1 MPVCDFPFRLRRSI
15 YQTALLAG
23 TSALALALAAP
34 TAQARPLNGGAVVSP
49 VTSAVATATAGS
61 QQAAAIAEQAQSA
74 LSRAAQ
80 AVQAVQALQAAAR
93 TAAQASASSAPNG
106 LTAGGLVVD
115 PRVTA
120 GTDANLWQNIS
131 LPTQTTSNGQTT
143 VTLTQTSQRAIATW
157 EQFNVGKN
165 TTVDFDQ
172 SGGNTTNGNSWVVLN
187 RIDATGNPSQIL
199 GQIKADGTVL
209 IINPNGVVFTGTS
222 QINVHTLI
230 AVAGDINSYGGNAT
244 NVGVF
249 NSAGGYTQ
257 IGTTAGGAAVL
268 APADEDNGDTQF
280 IDSGLFANG
289 VSSSGGTLVLSA
301 SSAAG
306 ANVGVQVDAG
316 AAISTV
322 TGVSGF
328 DNGGFV
334 LLAGP
339 QVSNAGSIATSAGQ
353 IILAA
358 ANTVYVTEPATGST
372 ATSFTVL
379 NPTLATLG
387 QSNPQALV
395 FNAPA
400 VVGGSVVENDVSG
413 LLSSTRG
420 AITLL
425 GDEVQQLGV
434 AEATT
439 SITRAGSITITTT
452 GATTF
457 GPDSLTAILPDENGE
472 TIPSDATSLAA
483 FAAPSIA
490 IATTN
495 MDMQSGSLILAPG
508 ATMNVT
514 SALGATLS
522 SPAGRVLLESG
533 SEIDL
538 AGTIATRSVADYL
551 YTFKV
556 TANDVADTPLAQSL
570 IGQTVTIDLALSG
583 TRSDGES
590 WVGSPLFASSGAG
603 YLSNITQGIDQL
615 LTKGG
620 KLTIGTFADV
630 LSAKGSTV
638 DVSGGY
644 VQFTGA
650 TIDTTRLAG
659 SNGAVYDIGSADPF
673 ITYAGLAGELTVDH
687 AHWDI
692 TQTWTDPLIAHG
704 YYQAGYIDGVSAGG
718 VSVTAVNPVLEG
730 DLVGDIVIGAEQRL
744 LAQAATGTN
753 GAQATPDQLPTGAA
767 LAINIAALPT
777 GGAPISDDVVLASAA
792 PDILGADF
800 ALGSTLALPAAAG
813 SSGVLV
819 YSTSALSASDF
830 GSISVKG
837 ADQLWMTDGASL
849 SVLPGGSITLTGVSG
864 IDGTL
869 TAHAGKI
876 TLTGNTPG
884 KLAGAPP
891 TAAVTIGPDAVL
903 DVSGLW
909 VNDAGLSGDALQ
921 GAAYINGG
929 SVSISTTS
937 ESTYQTVGT
946 LNYGNELVANVTD
959 ATQSI
964 VLAAGSVIDLESGG
978 YVSTAG
984 KLKTGSDGLPAGNG
998 GSLSLTLYNG
1008 TFAGYSSYDAALGGY
1023 VFGADPSQS
1032 TTYEALA
1039 PTPPN
1044 GLTAAVAFD
1053 GTIYAA
1059 GLNKGG
1065 TFTLQASSITI
1076 DGAAT
1081 AIASAAGAITL
1092 PTAFFTSGF
1101 STYNLTSIYGGVDLT
1116 AGTTLRLKQ
1125 QNYLL
1130 SAGAMLPASGAELR
1144 DFASLGYAA
1153 DGLRQPVSL
1162 SLSQGSPGDGVVD
1175 VATAGI
1181 VIPQGAAIVA
1191 DPQADIALNAIGAIT
1206 VEGSIVAP
1214 AGAIAFNQSSSF
1226 TAAGLDIWIGA
1237 DAVLD
1242 VDGVYVANPLV
1253 AAYATGS
1260 VLDAGSI
1267 TLGGAGPIIALA
1279 GSQFDLAGAS
1289 ATIEQPT
1296 GGLAGGRFAAQ
1307 QIWSDGGTLTFT
1319 GNSLYFGGTIDAA
1332 GGAPLASGGTLNLG
1346 AVVAISS
1353 GTAVDAYNDIVIA
1366 ESGDMAAA
1374 FAGQTAPATQSD
1386 LKTLTS
1392 GVTGATAFI
1401 TAETLNASG
1410 LDSVSLTGPIA
1421 FSGNVAVSLPD
1432 ALYLNGAI
1440 TLLAAGVTPT
1450 SPASA
1455 STPTASGVATIGAT
1469 QVTLDAGYIRFLNA
1483 AKVTPTLADGT
1494 LTLDASAQID
1504 LAGVPVVSNAAQ
1516 VNLISGGDISFLNN
1530 GDSDVSAYLRS
1541 GYYSYSNAG
1550 YATGEGTT
1558 LASSGY
1564 GGLPSIGALL
1574 VPDNL
1579 TLTAREV
1586 YPAADEAF
1594 LLMSLGLDPRASTP
1608 TAPVNTITFYSNGKT
1623 PYAPLSAGGA
1633 ILVDAPNIDQG
1644 DALRAGGALYA
1655 PLGTIQLG
1663 YGSSQTL
1670 PAMFVGAAA
1679 DASGAAYDPVGDISV
1694 GLFTTGAGVAT
1705 LATVAT
1711 QSVTLA
1717 PGSLTSVSAAGLDIP
1732 YGTTVDGANWS
1743 DGGLVLNGPP
1753 AKLIVLAGAS
1763 VVTQAGATIDA
1774 SGGGDVYATEF
1785 VAGTGGSRDVLATAN
1800 TYALVPSYEAK
1811 VAAYDP
1817 TSGETVALGSAVTL
1831 AGGDGIAAG
1840 TYTLLPASYATLPG
1854 AYRVVVMS
1862 TNTGSNTTVD
1872 TVAADGSIYL
1882 TGTLTNAV
1890 TGARSSSTAMLEIQP
1905 DATWTKYSEI
1915 DINYGDSYF
1924 AKLAATNDTATPRLA
1939 GDAGQLVVAAANAL
1953 VLDATNRFAPASG
1966 GRGGEVD
1973 ITGAN
1978 IVVAAS
1984 DLAADFT
1991 ANSAYAGY
1999 LILDADQI
2007 SDLGAESVL
2016 IGGARAQTS
2025 AGTLITATA
2034 LNLEVDSDAA
2044 HPLTGPD
2051 LLLVSLAPT
2060 VANAADHG
2068 LTVDAGSVIAA
2079 KGAAPSSSA
2088 EALIFGVDP
2097 AAQYQTV
2104 AGVKTLTG
2112 YSAGVSG
2119 DGSLL
2124 RISNGGLVSIARN
2137 FVPGLYTPPATTP
2150 TATGPASS
2158 VALGSL
2164 AIGAGVSL
2172 SGNTL
2177 AFDTSGAET
2186 IAASDTLAAKNFDL
2200 YANLIGIGA
2209 GTSGLAL
2216 TPALIADFAGA
2227 DAVSLH
2233 SASAFNLYG
2242 ANAFGSAANPIGTL
2256 TFDGSGLYSDG
2267 GTTTI
2272 VATNVVFV
2280 DNQTTANSNGAN
2292 LGGTGGALIVDAS
2305 GAVTFSAGAKTFAGF
2320 AQASFAAGSQILFT
2334 GSGSLDAKA
2343 ANVALA
2349 APAVVADDASVQ
2361 SLTTTGALTLAAGAG
2376 TAPTLA
2382 ASDIGGSLTI
2392 TAASI
2397 ADSGTLI
2404 AQGGKLTLE
2413 ATSGD
2418 LTLASGAA
2426 LDAAGT
2432 AITLFD
2438 LAEDTPGGTI
2448 KLISDNG
2455 AVTLAA
2461 GSLVDV
2467 AAAGNGYSGTL
2478 AISAAGAA
2486 TLAGALEGGAA
2497 YDDLG
2502 GTFVLSA
2509 NSLAGGLP
2517 IGAGF
2522 TASFSVELGQGDIVV
2537 AQGQTLTS
2545 ANVLLVAN
2553 DGSITV
2559 NGTIDASSPSGGTI
2573 ALYGAGTSNT
2583 VTDINNISYTNIAG
2597 GVTIG
2602 ATAQLLARYQA
2613 DSASDPAYANGA
2625 STLVERGGTITL
2637 GTTGLPSGA
2646 LNATYGYET
2655 INSPQTVTT
2664 ASGQQTIT
2672 SSGAITVASDAV
2684 FDVSGGPA
2692 DPTGNIDTTGGAVY
2706 VRAPILS
2713 NNNVDVSFK
2722 GTIVTNATASGAASG
2737 DGLVLDAFAVWSTTD
2752 SCALITGGC
2761 GAIATVAQYNKLSAA
2776 EQLELQQ
2783 HFDGIIDPA
2792 GFFDANGNQL
2802 IFATND
2808 LYPTSTASAP
2818 ASGAYLPHVDF
2829 YQTTLLN
2836 FVNSPFSG
2844 ASAAVAADFAGAQL
2858 QIGGGAATALPSSSL
2873 HLRPAIDLVNPS
2885 TAINSGNITVASN
2898 WNLGAGTEDGSGN
2911 VTLEYRTTNGGEPG
2925 VLTLQ
2930 AANNVAIDATITDG
2944 FYTTYSAGDIAQTA
2958 YANEAAATAYQ
2969 TYLGSLDPSNG
2980 ILEFARWEYYKST
2993 SNYRTIATGSG
3004 DAIIPSTSAAYGQSF
3019 FCLSTETACLNSLS
3033 NVEWSLQK
3041 PYVFSGN
3048 TQLPANAQIVDQ
3060 YRQFYVEYVDLFD
3073 AYVSYFNNM
3082 EKTSTIAY
3090 THDGLNGW
3098 LFQRNGVSL
3107 SAVAAIPEAPAAPA
3121 ATDMTPYYDIK
3132 DQLGY
3137 YSTANYASSYWTY
3150 ILSSLD
3156 YYAYYKSASST
3167 THNTGAGTTIYE
3179 GAAGTSPLT
3188 NLSNISSAISA
3199 TGSVLA
3205 VEPPY
3210 APPAYTT
3217 LYSATYVAS
3226 KPITPP
3232 PADQIANNPTTYN
3245 GTAVYN
3251 TTSAASLMTAVVSG
3265 EGSFSYDIVGGAYFP
3280 ASGAASV
3287 DPNAVVSVSSLT
3299 STVTGDVTIN
3309 GHTSYANTFTISD
3322 YGVTGSY
3329 GSFTPTIDVPTLVRT
3344 GTGDITI
3351 AAAGS
3356 FQLLDAT
3363 APGVV
3368 YTAGAVAANAA
3379 GFTAPTL
3386 SSSSTANGLLT
3397 TPAWASGGG
3406 DVAITAGLDIV
3417 GIETPVD
3424 SDGSQTGGTGVS
3436 TGQFWSA
3443 WYFTDGSSNGTST
3456 PFAGSGVQYSA
3467 WVNTGT
3473 FFQGVGAL
3481 GGGNVTLE
3489 AGRNVTDISASL
3501 PETIQV
3507 SGGTSVGGAP
3517 VAHYYGGGDLLVRAG
3532 GDLYSST
3539 FYVGRGTGLIQVG
3552 GEAVADPKNPI
3563 TGKPTEVATT
3573 YYYDGIEIVSPN
3585 TGKTTYT
3592 AVPLLLAV
3600 QDGSIAVQALGDVTL
3615 GGVFEPTRIPADTLN
3630 LVAAQEPAG
3639 FAVGFDSYGASSG
3652 VSLLSATGDF
3662 VWAGTDTATLF
3673 AKAQSNYGAA
3683 SRQIGALPPTL
3694 DVEALSGDITIDNN
3708 LSLFPSASG
3717 SLTLAAGGTLTTQ
3730 GLNFTGYPVI
3740 YSVAMLD
3747 GDDSGLESLLG
3758 IPTPTTLASA
3768 VHADDPGSVIL
3779 YAGEDISGDFSLIE
3793 QAKVETG
3800 RDIINTTFTGQ
3811 NNSATDVT
3819 SIIADRDILSKIVGY
3834 DDNGAAISAN
3844 STFVLYG
3851 PGDFL
3856 VEAGR
3861 NLGPF
3866 NTGAGGGIFAVGD
3879 GSNCSATICN
3889 GAVKSYLPV
3898 AGADITALFGV
3909 GDGVDYAAAIADYVD
3924 PANAGTGGIDYL
3936 TDIASILGETPAQAW
3951 TTFEALSP
3959 ARQKLLVERAFL
3971 DFLTQV
3977 GLDYNNASSPYHLK
3991 YARAYETIATLFP
4004 AAYGYTAN
4012 GAGGANGASVTVHTG
4027 DLTMAHSLIET
4038 QTGGDIN
4045 ILGPGGNIYV
4055 GSNAAD
4061 SLTPSQEGVLTLQGG
4076 SIGAY
4081 ADGSVE
4087 IYQSRIFTEQGGDV
4101 DLFSANG
4108 DLNAG
4113 KGPKSSAAYPPLK
4126 LICDADGYCRVSP
4139 AGLVTGAGIGALLS
4153 VPGQDPSKSN
4163 VVLTAPHGTVDAGA
4177 AGIRVAGNLNIVAL
4191 QVLNAF
4197 NIQVGGTAV
4206 GVPVAPT
4213 ADVGALT
4220 TAGAA
4225 AGAAA
4230 KSAEAPTQSQS
4241 ADQPSIIMVEILG
4254 FGGGDGTPPA
4264 QPQTDDR
4271 SKKGDRRSQ
4280 NDGAY
4285 DPYSPVHLLGNGAL
4299 TDWQKRKLTAD
4310 EKSNLE
4316 NLAKPSAPL

>member
-1346 AVVAISS
+1346 TVVTISS
-1353 GTAVDAYNDIVIA
+1353 GTAVDAYDDIVIA
-1366 ESGDMAAA
+1366 ESGNMAAA
-1374 FAGQTAPATQSD
+1374 FAGKAAPATQSG
-1386 LKTLTS
+1386 LTALTA

-1401 TAETLNASG
+1401 TADTLNNSG

-1469 QVTLDAGYIRFLNA
+1469 QVTLSAGYIRFLNA

-1494 LTLDASAQID
+1494 LTLDASAEID

-1530 GDSDVSAYLRS
+1530 DDPAVSAYLY
-1541 GYYSYSNAG
+1541 GWG
-1550 YATGEGTT
+1550 YAASSGTT
-1558 LASSGY
+1558 LTSSGY
-1564 GGLPSIGALL
+1564 GGMPTAGALL

-1579 TLTAREV
+1579 TLTAREI
-1586 YPAADEAF
+1586 YPATDTAF
-1594 LLMSLGLDPRASTP
+1594 LLMSSGLDPRASTP
-1608 TAPVNTITFYSNGKT
+1608 TASVNTITFKSNGAT

-1633 ILVDAPNIDQG
+1633 ILVDAPNIVQ
-1644 DALRAGGALYA
+1644 GGALYA

-1663 YGSSQTL
+1663 YGQNQTL
-1670 PAMFVGAAA
+1670 PAIFLGSAA
-1679 DASGAAYDPVGDISV
+1679 DASGNAYDPVGDV
-1694 GLFTTGAGVAT
+1694 YLGLFGKSKAGVSTVAT
-1705 LATVAT
+1705 LN
-1711 QSVTLA
+1711 VTLA

-1753 AKLIVLAGAS
+1753 AKLIVLGGAS
-1763 VVTQAGATIDA
+1763 IVTQAGATIDA

-1785 VAGTGGSRDVLATAN
+1785 VAGTGGSRNVLTTAN

-1831 AGGDGIAAG
+1831 SGGDGIAAG

-1854 AYRVVVMS
+1854 AYRVVVVS
-1862 TNTGSNTTVD
+1862 TNTGANVAVS

-1882 TGTLTNAV
+1882 SGTLTNAV
-1890 TGARSSSTAMLEIQP
+1890 TGAKSSSTALFEIQS

-1915 DINYGDSYF
+1915 DINYGDAYF
-1924 AKLAATNDTATPRLA
+1924 AKLAATNDTATARLA
-1939 GDAGQLVVAAANAL
+1939 SDAGQLVVAAANTL
-1953 VLDATNRFAPASG
+1953 VLDATNQFAPASG

-1973 ITGAN
+1973 ITGTN

-1984 DLAADFT
+1984 DQLSNFGTVSSSGFT
-1991 ANSAYAGY
+1991 ASSAYAGY

-2016 IGGARAQTS
+2016 IGGARSQTS
-2025 AGTLITATA
+2025 AGALITATA

-2051 LLLVSLAPT
+2051 LLLVTLAPT
-2060 VANAADHG
+2060 VANAADRG
-2068 LTVDAGSVIAA
+2068 LTVDAGSAIAA
-2079 KGAAPSSSA
+2079 KGTVSSSSTD
-2088 EALIFGVDP
+2088 ALIFGVDP

-2104 AGVKTLTG
+2104 AGVTTLTG

-2119 DGSLL
+2119 DGALL
-2124 RISNGGLVSIARN
+2124 RVSNGGVAPITRH
-2137 FVPGLYTPPATTP
+2137 FVPGVYTPPATTP
-2150 TATGPASS
+2150 TATAPASKT
-2158 VALGSL
+2158 ALGSL
-2164 AIGAGVSL
+2164 SVGSGVTL
-2172 SGNTL
+2172 SGNALT
-2177 AFDTSGAET
+2177 FDSSGATT
-2186 IAASDTLAAKNFDL
+2186 IAANAALSAKNFDL
-2200 YANLIGIGA
+2200 AANIVNLGG
-2209 GTSGLAL
+2209 GSGGLVL
-2216 TPALIADFAGA
+2216 SPSLIASFAGA
-2227 DAVSLH
+2227 DTVSLR
-2233 SASAFNLYG
+2233 SASVFNLYG
-2242 ANAFGSAANPIGTL
+2242 DSSFGAAANPIGTL
-2256 TFDGSGLYSDG
+2256 TFDGAGFYSDG
-2267 GTTTI
+2267 GTATI
-2272 VATNVVFV
+2272 AATNVAFV
-2280 DNQTTANSNGAN
+2280 DSQATANSSGAN
-2292 LGGTGGALIVDAS
+2292 LTGSDGGLIVSAS
-2305 GAVTFSAGAKTFAGF
+2305 GVVTFGAGAKTLSGF
-2320 AQASFAAGSQILFT
+2320 AQASFAAGRQVLFT
-2334 GSGSLDAKA
+2334 GSGSFDAKA
-2343 ANVALA
+2343 ANVTLA
-2349 APAVVADDASVQ
+2349 APAIVADKGAVQ
-2361 SLTTTGALTLAAGAG
+2361 SLTTTGVLDLAAAAG
-2376 TAPTLA
+2376 QAPTLA
-2382 ASDIGGSLTI
+2382 ASDIGGALTL
-2392 TAASI
+2392 TAGSI
-2397 ADSGTLI
+2397 NVATALT
-2404 AQGGKLTLE
+2404 AQAGNLTLE
-2413 ATSGD
+2413 AKTGD
-2418 LTLASGAA
+2418 LTLASTASLEA
-2426 LDAAGT
+2426 RGT
-2432 AITLFD
+2432 EVILFD
-2438 LAEDTPGGTI
+2438 IAEDTPGGTI
-2448 KLISDNG
+2448 KLISDTGN
-2455 AVTLAA
+2455 VTLAS
-2461 GSLVDV
+2461 GSTVDV
-2467 AAAGNGYSGTL
+2467 SAAGVGYAGTI
-2478 AISAAGAA
+2478 AISAAKGRATLDDALAGAA
-2486 TLAGALEGGAA
+2486 AANDLGGNFTLVANTLAGSLP
-2497 YDDLG
+2497 
-2502 GTFVLSA
+2502 LS
-2509 NSLAGGLP
+2509 
-2517 IGAGF
+2517 GF
-2522 TASFSVELGQGDIVV
+2522 TGSFEVALGTGDI
-2537 AQGQTLTS
+2537 AIASGQTLTS
-2545 ANVLLVAN
+2545 ANVLLEA
-2553 DGSITV
+2553 DGGSV
-2559 NGTIDASSPSGGTI
+2559 NVYGAIDASGVAGGTI
-2573 ALYGAGTSNT
+2573 ALFGAKGVDVEGSVLARASSATELGGTVEIGTSGAPNSTTTSDPYGAYNSAYGYENVAAANSGT
-2583 VTDINNISYTNIAG
+2583 I
-2597 GVTIG
+2597 TIG
-2602 ATAQLLARYQA
+2602 A
-2613 DSASDPAYANGA
+2613 
-2625 STLVERGGTITL
+2625 
-2637 GTTGLPSGA
+2637 
-2646 LNATYGYET
+2646 NAV
-2655 INSPQTVTT
+2655 I
-2664 ASGQQTIT
+2664 
-2672 SSGAITVASDAV
+2672 
-2684 FDVSGGPA
+2684 DVSGGVSE
-2692 DPTGNIDTTGGAVY
+2692 GLSGGTILI
-2706 VRAPILS
+2706 RAPLLEDGS
-2713 NNNVDVSFK
+2713 VNVDISPTAKFVGSRA
-2722 GTIVTNATASGAASG
+2722 TNLEAY
-2737 DGLVLDAFAVWSTTD
+2737 AVWSTTD
-2752 SCALITGGC
+2752 GTS
-2761 GAIATVAQYNKLSAA
+2761 GA
-2776 EQLELQQ
+2776 Q
-2783 HFDGIIDPA
+2783 HFDGIVDPA
-2792 GFFDANGNQL
+2792 GWYTNSGALEAGSFVATTNVIAATGATTTTTTPIATWDGANL
-2802 IFATND
+2802 TFSASTIT
-2808 LYPTSTASAP
+2808 TTASDTIVGNTYKTATTYAWNSS
-2818 ASGAYLPHVDF
+2818 ASTLTVTVVSNGYTGSSTTTTTYAGTAAVLAYLLSSSDYSPNSPNADHTGFYAYSNSTKQTPGTLMGFVETPGFKTVANAAGIANFAEVAGVD
-2829 YQTTLLN
+2829 LDN
-2836 FVNSPFSG
+2836 PSAGVNS
-2844 ASAAVAADFAGAQL
+2844 
-2858 QIGGGAATALPSSSL
+2858 
-2873 HLRPAIDLVNPS
+2873 
-2885 TAINSGNITVASN
+2885 NSGNITVATN
-2898 WNLGAGTEDGSGN
+2898 WNLGAENSSGAL
-2911 VTLEYRTTNGGEPG
+2911 VYRTSATGQAPI
-2925 VLTLQ
+2925 LTMK
-2930 AANNVAIDATITDG
+2930 AVNDVDIDASITDG
-2944 FYTTYSAGDIAQTA
+2944 FAESVAVGYLTT
-2958 YANEAAATAYQ
+2958 
-2969 TYLGSLDPSNG
+2969 
-2980 ILEFARWEYYKST
+2980 
-2993 SNYRTIATGSG
+2993 
-3004 DAIIPSTSAAYGQSF
+3004 
-3019 FCLSTETACLNSLS
+3019 
-3033 NVEWSLQK
+3033 V
-3041 PYVFSGN
+3041 SGN
-3048 TQLPANAQIVDQ
+3048 TYGLSSTKYSAEYWYATYTTTTYANYITALLASATVVNLAAAEQLTTTQLQA
-3060 YRQFYVEYVDLFD
+3060 DLTM
-3073 AYVSYFNNM
+3073 AAPVVYS
-3082 EKTSTIAY
+3082 
-3090 THDGLNGW
+3090 
-3098 LFQRNGVSL
+3098 SL
-3107 SAVAAIPEAPAAPA
+3107 S
-3121 ATDMTPYYDIK
+3121 
-3132 DQLGY
+3132 
-3137 YSTANYASSYWTY
+3137 SSYTS
-3150 ILSSLD
+3150 SSLD
-3156 YYAYYKSASST
+3156 YYYYLYAGGTTAQTAGAIDSYRIVYNRYLST
-3167 THNTGAGTTIYE
+3167 ALYGNLNYFKVGGITLAGTTVANTSSSAYTYAQNAISYLAQAT
-3179 GAAGTSPLT
+3179 AAWNKISSSNSTAA
-3188 NLSNISSAISA
+3188 NLSYYGQYLTYYYSYITQYDSWTGLKA
-3199 TGSVLA
+3199 TAATYGIGELPVTLNAFPTALLTAVPAGSVLNASTDNSPSPTATVTNQSPIASMDLAAETASTSYRIVAGALFDSANPLA
-3205 VEPPY
+3205 VSGGG
-3210 APPAYTT
+3210 AGD
-3217 LYSATYVAS
+3217 V
-3226 KPITPP
+3226 
-3232 PADQIANNPTTYN
+3232 
-3245 GTAVYN
+3245 
-3251 TTSAASLMTAVVSG
+3251 VVSG
-3265 EGSFSYDIVGGAYFP
+3265 HISY
-3280 ASGAASV
+3280 V
-3287 DPNAVVSVSSLT
+3287 DPEDFGDTVSVGT
-3299 STVTGDVTIN
+3299 M
-3309 GHTSYANTFTISD
+3309 
-3322 YGVTGSY
+3322 
-3329 GSFTPTIDVPTLVRT
+3329 VRT
-3344 GTGDITI
+3344 GVGSIDI

-3356 FQLLDAT
+3356 FELADAT
-3363 APGVV
+3363 APGAV
-3368 YTAGAVAANAA
+3368 YTAGAATTTAD
-3379 GFTAPTL
+3379 FTAPTL
-3386 SSSSTANGLLT
+3386 TSIYLSEPNGLISAPSWGT
-3397 TPAWASGGG
+3397 EGGSVSIAVGGNIVGGETPANDGVNNWSSWYFHVTKSNGQSSASFSSAG
-3406 DVAITAGLDIV
+3406 DVQTA
-3417 GIETPVD
+3417 
-3424 SDGSQTGGTGVS
+3424 
-3436 TGQFWSA
+3436 
-3443 WYFTDGSSNGTST
+3443 
-3456 PFAGSGVQYSA
+3456 A
-3467 WVNTGT
+3467 WVNYATYSD
-3473 FFQGVGAL
+3473 GVGAL
-3481 GGGNVTLE
+3481 GGGDVTLT
-3489 AGRNVTDISASL
+3489 AGGAIKSLIVSL
-3501 PETIQV
+3501 PETIAV
-3507 SGGTSVGGAP
+3507 SGGTSNADATAVE
-3517 VAHYYGGGDLLVRAG
+3517 HIYGGGDLLAQAG
-3532 GDLYSST
+3532 GNLLGGAFLVGDGAGTIRIGGAVTQDSSGDSLELGVQNSFVAVTANGALTLYET
-3539 FYVGRGTGLIQVG
+3539 YDPAQLTLPAA
-3552 GEAVADPKNPI
+3552 AVWASDANNHSGAFPDTTI
-3563 TGKPTEVATT
+3563 TG
-3573 YYYDGIEIVSPN
+3573 N
-3585 TGKTTYT
+3585 
-3592 AVPLLLAV
+3592 
-3600 QDGSIAVQALGDVTL
+3600 SI
-3615 GGVFEPTRIPADTLN
+3615 
-3630 LVAAQEPAG
+3630 
-3639 FAVGFDSYGASSG
+3639 FDARFTSFNAESG
-3652 VSLLSATGDF
+3652 VSLESVSGNVTILQ
-3662 VWAGTDTATLF
+3662 GTSSELQPATLEVD
-3673 AKAQSNYGAA
+3673 AVSGGIQLDAPLELIPSSNG
-3683 SRQIGALPPTL
+3683 T
-3694 DVEALSGDITIDNN
+3694 
-3708 LSLFPSASG
+3708 LSL
-3717 SLTLAAGGTLTTQ
+3717 LAGGSISILGDGNSIT
-3730 GLNFTGYPVI
+3730 
-3740 YSVAMLD
+3740 MLD
-3747 GDDSGLESLLG
+3747 G
-3758 IPTPTTLASA
+3758 TAAVTNALATQPPAVLSA
-3768 VHADDPGSVIL
+3768 ALHADDDTPVYI
-3779 YAGEDISGDFSLIE
+3779 YAGEDITGAFSLIKS
-3793 QAKVETG
+3793 AKIEAG
-3800 RDIINTTFTGQ
+3800 RDIVDLLFTGE
-3811 NNSATDVT
+3811 NLHSTDVT
-3819 SIIADRDILSKIVGY
+3819 SIIAGRDII
-3834 DDNGAAISAN
+3834 AN
-3844 STFVLYG
+3844 STSDIYGNVNSGDVNLTLYG

-3866 NTGAGGGIFAVGD
+3866 TTAASGGGIFAVGD
-3879 GSNCSATICN
+3879 GSNSGGTVIP
-3889 GAVKSYLPV
+3889 YLPI
-3898 AGADITALFGV
+3898 AGANITALFGV
-3909 GDGVDYAAAIADYVD
+3909 GDGVDYAAAISDYVD
-3924 PANAGTGGIDYL
+3924 PANAGTNGIDYRPDVAQQLDQQINQQL
-3936 TDIASILGETPAQAW
+3936 TQLYTEAATNTVSQLQLNQLNSELLAAGLSPIKVSDLATLNALASAARMGPLTSAQLNLLGQINSDLTASDVAALTPAQLGNFSSFTGANLTFAQAW
-3951 TTFEALSP
+3951 ATFEALP
-3959 ARQKLLVERAFL
+3959 TVRQDLLVERAFL

-3977 GLDYNNASSPYHLK
+3977 SEDYNNPASAYHDK
-3991 YARAYETIATLFP
+3991 YARAYDAIATLFP
-4004 AAYGYTAN
+4004 ASYGYTDN
-4012 GAGGANGASVTVHTG
+4012 NTSGANGASATVHTG
-4027 DLTMAHSLIET
+4027 DLRMAHSLIET

-4045 ILGPGGNIYV
+4045 ILGSGGNAYV
-4055 GSNAAD
+4055 GSNASD
-4061 SLTPSQEGVLTLQGG
+4061 NLTPAQQGILTLQGG
-4076 SIGAY
+4076 SIRTY
-4081 ADGSVE
+4081 TDGSVE

-4101 DLFSANG
+4101 DMFSANG

-4113 KGPKSSAAYPPLK
+4113 KGKKSSAAYPPLQ
-4126 LICDADGYCRVSP
+4126 LVCDIDGYCRVSP

-4153 VPGQDPSKSN
+4153 VPGQDPKKSN

-4177 AGIRVAGNLNIVAL
+4177 AGIRVAGNLNVVAL

-4197 NIQVGGTAV
+4197 NIQVGGTAI

-4230 KSAEAPTQSQS
+4230 KSAEAPTQSQN
-4241 ADQPSIIMVEILG
+4241 ADRPSIIIVEILG

>member
-457 GPDSLTAILPDENGE
+457 GPDSLTAILPDENSE

-1279 GSQFDLAGAS
+1279 GAQFDLAGAS

-1346 AVVAISS
+1346 TVVTISS
-1353 GTAVDAYNDIVIA
+1353 GTAVDAYDDIVIA
-1366 ESGDMAAA
+1366 ESGNMAAA
-1374 FAGQTAPATQSD
+1374 FAGKAAPATQSG
-1386 LKTLTS
+1386 LTALTA

-1401 TAETLNASG
+1401 TADTLNNSG

-1469 QVTLDAGYIRFLNA
+1469 QVTLSAGYIRFLNA

-1494 LTLDASAQID
+1494 LTLDASAEID

-1530 GDSDVSAYLRS
+1530 DDPAVSAYLY
-1541 GYYSYSNAG
+1541 GWG
-1550 YATGEGTT
+1550 YAASSGTT
-1558 LASSGY
+1558 LTSSGY
-1564 GGLPSIGALL
+1564 GGMPTAGALL

-1579 TLTAREV
+1579 TLTAREI
-1586 YPAADEAF
+1586 YPATDTAF
-1594 LLMSLGLDPRASTP
+1594 LLMSSGLDPRASTP
-1608 TAPVNTITFYSNGKT
+1608 TASVNTITFKSNGAT

-1633 ILVDAPNIDQG
+1633 ILVDAPNIVQ
-1644 DALRAGGALYA
+1644 GGALYA

-1663 YGSSQTL
+1663 YGQNQTL
-1670 PAMFVGAAA
+1670 PAIFLGSAA
-1679 DASGAAYDPVGDISV
+1679 DASGNAYDPVGDV
-1694 GLFTTGAGVAT
+1694 YLGLFGKSKAGVSTVAT
-1705 LATVAT
+1705 LN
-1711 QSVTLA
+1711 VTLA

-1753 AKLIVLAGAS
+1753 AKLIVLGGAS
-1763 VVTQAGATIDA
+1763 IVTQAGATIDA

-1785 VAGTGGSRDVLATAN
+1785 VAGTGGSRNVLTTAN

-1831 AGGDGIAAG
+1831 SGGDGIAAG

-1854 AYRVVVMS
+1854 AYRVVVVS
-1862 TNTGSNTTVD
+1862 TNTGANVAVS

-1882 TGTLTNAV
+1882 SGTLTNAV
-1890 TGARSSSTAMLEIQP
+1890 TGAKSSSTALFEIQS

-1915 DINYGDSYF
+1915 DINYGDAYF
-1924 AKLAATNDTATPRLA
+1924 AKLAATNDTATARLA
-1939 GDAGQLVVAAANAL
+1939 SDAGQLVVAAANTL
-1953 VLDATNRFAPASG
+1953 VLDATNQFAPASG

-1973 ITGAN
+1973 ITGTN

-1984 DLAADFT
+1984 DQLSNFGTASSDGFAAS
-1991 ANSAYAGY
+1991 SAYAGY
-1999 LILDADQI
+1999 LVLDADQI
-2007 SDLGAESVL
+2007 SDLGAGSVL
-2016 IGGARAQTS
+2016 IGGLRSQAAG
-2025 AGTLITATA
+2025 GTLITATA

-2044 HPLTGPD
+2044 HPLTGAE

-2060 VANAADHG
+2060 SASSSIHG
-2068 LTVDAGSVIAA
+2068 LMVDAGSVIAA
-2079 KGAAPSSSA
+2079 KGAVAAGSDS
-2088 EALIFGVDP
+2088 ALIFGVNP
-2097 AAQYQTV
+2097 VAQYNSTTG
-2104 AGVKTLTG
+2104 ALTA

-2119 DGSLL
+2119 DGALL
-2124 RISNGGLVSIARN
+2124 RVSNGSMVTVTRN
-2137 FVPGLYTPPATTP
+2137 FVPGVYKPPATNP
-2150 TATGPASS
+2150 TATGPAS
-2158 VALGSL
+2158 ATPLGSL
-2164 AIGAGVSL
+2164 AIGADVSI
-2172 SGNTL
+2172 SGNALT
-2177 AFDTSGAET
+2177 FDSSGATT
-2186 IAASDTLAAKNFDL
+2186 IAADEVLSAKNFDL
-2200 YANLIGIGA
+2200 AANIVNLGG
-2209 GTSGLAL
+2209 GGGSGGLVVS
-2216 TPALIADFAGA
+2216 PRLIASFAGA
-2227 DAVSLH
+2227 DAVTLR

-2242 ANAFGSAANPIGTL
+2242 DNSFGAAANPIGAL
-2256 TFDGSGLYSDG
+2256 TFDGSGFYSDG
-2267 GTTTI
+2267 GTI
-2272 VATNVVFV
+2272 AIAATNVAFV
-2280 DNQTTANSNGAN
+2280 DSQMTANAAGAN
-2292 LGGTGGALIVDAS
+2292 LSGVGGSLVVDAS
-2305 GAVTFSAGAKTFAGF
+2305 GAVTFGAGAKTLSGF
-2320 AQASFAAGSQILFT
+2320 AQASFAAGSQVLFT

-2343 ANVALA
+2343 AAVTLA
-2349 APAVVADDASVQ
+2349 GPAVVADDGAVQ
-2361 SLTTTGALTLAAGAG
+2361 SLTTKGALDLAAAAG
-2376 TAPTLA
+2376 QAPTLA
-2382 ASDIGGSLTI
+2382 ASDIGGALTL
-2392 TAASI
+2392 TGGSVAVGANLAAQS
-2397 ADSGTLI
+2397 
-2404 AQGGKLTLE
+2404 GKLILE

-2418 LTLASGAA
+2418 LTLASTASLQA
-2426 LDAAGT
+2426 RGT
-2432 AITLFD
+2432 EIALFD
-2438 LAEDTPGGTI
+2438 LTEATPGGTI

-2455 AVTLAA
+2455 AVTLAS

-2467 AAAGNGYSGTL
+2467 SAVGAGYAGALSISAKTVARLDGALDGAAASNALGGSFVLN
-2478 AISAAGAA
+2478 AGS
-2486 TLAGALEGGAA
+2486 LAGALP
-2497 YDDLG
+2497 L
-2502 GTFVLSA
+2502 
-2509 NSLAGGLP
+2509 
-2517 IGAGF
+2517 AGF
-2522 TASFSVELGQGDIVV
+2522 TGSFEVALGHGDITI
-2537 AQGQTLTS
+2537 ASGQTLTS
-2545 ANVLLVAN
+2545 ASVLLQA
-2553 DGSITV
+2553 DGGSV
-2559 NGTIDASSPSGGTI
+2559 NVYGVVDASGAAGGTI
-2573 ALYGAGTSNT
+2573 SLFGVKGVDVEGSLLAVGASPTELGGTVEIGTSGVFVPTGAASDYNSAYGYE
-2583 VTDINNISYTNIAG
+2583 NISAANSGTI
-2597 GVTIG
+2597 TIG
-2602 ATAQLLARYQA
+2602 A
-2613 DSASDPAYANGA
+2613 
-2625 STLVERGGTITL
+2625 
-2637 GTTGLPSGA
+2637 
-2646 LNATYGYET
+2646 NAV
-2655 INSPQTVTT
+2655 I
-2664 ASGQQTIT
+2664 
-2672 SSGAITVASDAV
+2672 
-2684 FDVSGGPA
+2684 DVSGGVSE
-2692 DPTGNIDTTGGAVY
+2692 GLSGGAILI
-2706 VRAPILS
+2706 RAPLLEDGGV
-2713 NNNVDVSFK
+2713 NVDIAPTAAFRGSR
-2722 GTIVTNATASGAASG
+2722 ATTLEAY
-2737 DGLVLDAFAVWSTTD
+2737 AVWSTAD
-2752 SCALITGGC
+2752 NAAITG
-2761 GAIATVAQYNKLSAA
+2761 AA
-2776 EQLELQQ
+2776 K
-2783 HFDGIIDPA
+2783 HFDGIVDPA
-2792 GFFDANGNQL
+2792 GWYDASGALVAGSFYDVNGNDVADYSGGAL
-2802 IFATND
+2802 TNNDGTSNALSYYLTND
-2808 LYPTSTASAP
+2808 YFTPSLNADGVTSGNADHQTFYGYVDDNP
-2818 ASGAYLPHVDF
+2818 ASGAGALMGFVETPGFKSVAN
-2829 YQTTLLN
+2829 TGGIAN
-2836 FVNSPFSG
+2836 FHEVAGVELDNPTSANVNG
-2844 ASAAVAADFAGAQL
+2844 
-2858 QIGGGAATALPSSSL
+2858 
-2873 HLRPAIDLVNPS
+2873 
-2885 TAINSGNITVASN
+2885 GNISVLTN
-2898 WNLGAGTEDGSGN
+2898 WNLGAEDASGKLLYRINGQAPILTIRAGGN
-2911 VTLEYRTTNGGEPG
+2911 VAVN
-2925 VLTLQ
+2925 
-2930 AANNVAIDATITDG
+2930 ASITDG
-2944 FYTTYSAGDIAQTA
+2944 FTQKTAVGTTVTVQGDTYSGA
-2958 YANEAAATAYQ
+2958 YASYTNNYTPYDWSTVNVGDLPFDEAANTEVAPVSG
-2969 TYLGSLDPSNG
+2969 LSSNDV
-2980 ILEFARWEYYKST
+2980 YYYDYDQAG
-2993 SNYRTIATGSG
+2993 N
-3004 DAIIPSTSAAYGQSF
+3004 AYG
-3019 FCLSTETACLNSLS
+3019 
-3033 NVEWSLQK
+3033 
-3041 PYVFSGN
+3041 Y
-3048 TQLPANAQIVDQ
+3048 
-3060 YRQFYVEYVDLFD
+3060 
-3073 AYVSYFNNM
+3073 
-3082 EKTSTIAY
+3082 
-3090 THDGLNGW
+3090 
-3098 LFQRNGVSL
+3098 
-3107 SAVAAIPEAPAAPA
+3107 
-3121 ATDMTPYYDIK
+3121 
-3132 DQLGY
+3132 
-3137 YSTANYASSYWTY
+3137 
-3150 ILSSLD
+3150 
-3156 YYAYYKSASST
+3156 
-3167 THNTGAGTTIYE
+3167 
-3179 GAAGTSPLT
+3179 
-3188 NLSNISSAISA
+3188 
-3199 TGSVLA
+3199 
-3205 VEPPY
+3205 
-3210 APPAYTT
+3210 
-3217 LYSATYVAS
+3217 
-3226 KPITPP
+3226 
-3232 PADQIANNPTTYN
+3232 
-3245 GTAVYN
+3245 
-3251 TTSAASLMTAVVSG
+3251 
-3265 EGSFSYDIVGGAYFP
+3265 
-3280 ASGAASV
+3280 
-3287 DPNAVVSVSSLT
+3287 
-3299 STVTGDVTIN
+3299 
-3309 GHTSYANTFTISD
+3309 
-3322 YGVTGSY
+3322 TGSY
-3329 GSFTPTIDVPTLVRT
+3329 GTFYSLLDANYYGVRYGSSGQTLAQAASYGSADAQNAIAYLNQAQTIYSQIATATSATQKLNLYINYLNAFSNYQSSFTNYAQAWNIDSSGNKVRNAVKATLPIAPEPPPPVSVPAGTVSTAQVNNTPAPVAESSNQSPIAAMDLASEASSASYRFVAGAVFDSANPLAVKSDGTGDVAIDGHIAYANTITIPGLYAAATIDVPTIVRT
-3344 GTGDITI
+3344 GTGSIDI
-3351 AAAGS
+3351 AAAGN
-3356 FQLLDAT
+3356 FELLDAT
-3363 APGVV
+3363 TPGVV
-3368 YTAGAVAANAA
+3368 YTAGTVAANAND
-3379 GFTAPTL
+3379 FTAPTTGA
-3386 SSSSTANGLLT
+3386 SGNGLT
-3397 TPAWASGGG
+3397 TAPAWANGGG
-3406 DVAITAGLDIV
+3406 NVAITAGRDII

-3424 SDGSQTGGTGVS
+3424 GDGSQTGGVGVS

-3443 WYFTDGSSNGTST
+3443 WYFTDGTAVGAAT
-3456 PFAGSGVQYSA
+3456 PFNSAEGGIQYSA
-3467 WVNTGT
+3467 WINYGT
-3473 FFQGVGAL
+3473 FFQGIGAL
-3481 GGGNVTLE
+3481 GGGNVTLK
-3489 AGRNVTDISASL
+3489 AANNIADISASL
-3501 PETIQV
+3501 PETIQL
-3507 SGGTSVGGAP
+3507 SGGTSLGDPP
-3517 VAHYYGGGDLLVRAG
+3517 VAHYYGGGNLLVQAG
-3532 GDLYSST
+3532 DNLYSGV
-3539 FYVGRGTGLIQVG
+3539 FYVGRGTGLIQAG
-3552 GEAVADPKNPI
+3552 GAAVADPSNPV
-3563 TGKPTEVATT
+3563 TGLPTRVATT
-3573 YYYDGIEIVSPN
+3573 YHYDNGPTITDPT
-3585 TGKTTYT
+3585 TGQTTYT
-3592 AVPLLLAV
+3592 AVPLLLAA
-3600 QDGSIAVQALGDVTL
+3600 QDGFITVEARGSIAL
-3615 GGVFEPTRIPADTLN
+3615 GGVFEPTRIPYATVDIETGTLPN
-3630 LVAAQEPAG
+3630 G
-3639 FAVGFDSYGASSG
+3639 FGAGFDSYGADSGVALTALAGSVTINTLTPSNNGYGVTGTLFSSG
-3652 VSLLSATGDF
+3652 LWLSN
-3662 VWAGTDTATLF
+3662 WAPWQTR
-3673 AKAQSNYGAA
+3673 QYGAVTSPA
-3683 SRQIGALPPTL
+3683 NLM
-3694 DVEALSGDITIDNN
+3694 VEAVSGDIAIANDI
-3708 LSLFPSASG
+3708 SLFPSSDGA
-3717 SLTLAAGGTLTTQ
+3717 LTLAAGGSISTLAANPANPTNIITHQ
-3730 GLNFTGYPVI
+3730 
-3740 YSVAMLD
+3740 VAMLD
-3747 GDDSGLESLLG
+3747 ADNGAVESILG
-3758 IPTPTTLASA
+3758 IPTPSA
-3768 VHADDPGSVIL
+3768 LSSALHADDDAPAII
-3779 YAGEDISGDFSLIE
+3779 YAGEDITGAFSLIKP
-3793 QAKVETG
+3793 AKIEAGRDILNTVFTGENLRSTDVTSVIAG
-3800 RDIINTTFTGQ
+3800 RDIIAESTTDNYG
-3811 NNSATDVT
+3811 NANSGDVT
-3819 SIIADRDILSKIVGY
+3819 L
-3834 DDNGAAISAN
+3834 
-3844 STFVLYG
+3844 TLYG

-3856 VEAGR
+3856 VAAGR

-3866 NTGAGGGIFAVGD
+3866 TTAGSGGGVFAVGD
-3879 GSNCSATICN
+3879 GSNSSCGSACTIP
-3889 GAVKSYLPV
+3889 YLPI
-3898 AGADITALFGV
+3898 AGADVTALFGV
-3909 GDGVDYAAAIADYVD
+3909 GGGVDYTAAISDYVN

-3936 TDIASILGETPAQAW
+3936 VDIASILGESPSQAW
-3951 TTFEALSP
+3951 TTFQALSP
-3959 ARQKLLVERAFL
+3959 ARQKLLVDRAFL

-3977 GLDYNNASSPYHLK
+3977 GLDYNNPASAYYDK
-3991 YARAYETIATLFP
+3991 YARAYDAIATLFP
-4004 AAYGYTAN
+4004 ASLGYTDN

-4027 DLTMAHSLIET
+4027 DLTMARSLIET
-4038 QTGGDIN
+4038 QTGGDID
-4045 ILGPGGNIYV
+4045 ILGPGGSATI
-4055 GSNAAD
+4055 GANAAD
-4061 SLTPSQEGVLTLQGG
+4061 PLVASPSKEGILTLQGG
-4076 SIGAY
+4076 SIRTY
-4081 ADGSVE
+4081 TDGSVE
-4087 IYQSRIFTEQGGDV
+4087 IYQSRVFTEQGGDV
-4101 DLFSANG
+4101 DMFSANG

-4113 KGPKSSAAYPPLK
+4113 KGKKSSAAYPPLR
-4126 LICDADGYCRVSP
+4126 LICDTDGYCRVSP

-4153 VPGQDPSKSN
+4153 VPGQDPKKSN
-4163 VVLTAPHGTVDAGA
+4163 VNLTTPHGTVDAGA
-4177 AGIRVAGNLNIVAL
+4177 AGIRVAGNLNIVAAL
-4191 QVLNAF
+4191 VLNSF
-4197 NIQVGGTAV
+4197 NIQVGGTAI
-4206 GVPVAPT
+4206 GVPTAAT
-4213 ADVGALT
+4213 ADIGALT
-4220 TAGAA
+4220 TASNA

-4230 KSAEAPTQSQS
+4230 KSAEAPTQSQN

-4264 QPQTDDR
+4264 QQDDR
-4271 SKKGDRRSQ
+4271 DKKRDRSSQ
-4280 NDGAY
+4280 DDRY
-4285 DPYSPVHLLGNGAL
+4285 DPTSTFRVIGSGEL
-4299 TDWQKRKLTAD
+4299 TDEQKSELT
-4310 EKSNLE
+4310 EEERSHL
-4316 NLAKPSAPL
+4316 